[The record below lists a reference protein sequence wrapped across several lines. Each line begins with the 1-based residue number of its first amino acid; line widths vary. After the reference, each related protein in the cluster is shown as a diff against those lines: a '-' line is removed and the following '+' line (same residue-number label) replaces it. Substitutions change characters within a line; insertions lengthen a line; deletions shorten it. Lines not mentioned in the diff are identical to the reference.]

1 MKSSFYILLAISS
14 LCEISSRLEAASVAD
29 GTNAISLSP
38 TVLTA
43 LFDEARTN
51 NLGLRASETRVTA
64 SRFGAETVRQWEDPK
79 FTLGGVLSGPRRGR
93 IEEDGDLIY
102 GVDQKLPLWNRPRL
116 SRDIL
121 VAETQTQASEA
132 AFREAQVRRDLTKAL
147 LRIALVHRTTGF
159 LTNDLAWL
167 DTLIALGEEKFRA
180 GTGSHTDLLQIQNE
194 KSKRTDALRTE
205 QNRLR
210 TEQAT
215 LNRLLGRELQA
226 PWPRVELPRLMSP
239 VVYSPA
245 LAAYA
250 ATNEPRLKVLRQE
263 KAQAEAVTRLTETMR
278 RPDVSF
284 GIQGRQYSGDAGF
297 REGTFMVSLNLPWLN
312 APKYRA
318 DLRRDEAKVRTVEAE
333 MTDYEFSVREEVL
346 RLTLATDASYREA
359 VLYRD
364 EILQRVSQAM
374 ASHLVMWE
382 GNRGALRDI
391 LEARRGFLEAQ
402 LVQDR
407 AIVEQHQALAEL
419 AALCDL
425 PDYFQLAR
433 LLVQVAGQPQHQ
445 HTAPAPP
452 AQ

>member
-1 MKSSFYILLAISS
+1 MKSSIYILLIVNLLCALS
-14 LCEISSRLEAASVAD
+14 LKLEAASVAD

-51 NLGLRASETRVTA
+51 NLGLRAAEARVHA
-64 SRFGAETVRQWEDPK
+64 SRLGTETVRQWEDPK

-93 IEEDGDLIY
+93 IEEDGDLVY

-121 VAETQTQASEA
+121 VAETQTQATEA

-147 LRIALVHRTTGF
+147 LRISLVYRTTGF
-159 LTNDLAWL
+159 ITNDLAWL
-167 DTLIALGEEKFRA
+167 DMLIAVGEEKFRA

-194 KSKRTDALRTE
+194 KSKRTDVLRTE

-210 TEQAT
+210 TEHAA
-215 LNRLLGRELQA
+215 LNRLLGRALQA
-226 PWPRVELPRLMSP
+226 PWPVVELPRLAPP
-239 VVYSPA
+239 VPFSSA
-245 LAAYA
+245 LADYA

-297 REGTFMVSLNLPWLN
+297 REGTFTISLNLPWWN

-318 DLRRDEAKVRTVEAE
+318 DLSRDEAKVRTVEAE
-333 MTDYEFSVREEVL
+333 MTDYELSVREEIL

-364 EILQRVSQAM
+364 EIQQRAQQAV
-374 ASHLVMWE
+374 ASFLNMWE
-382 GNRGALRDI
+382 ANRGLLREI
-391 LEARRGFLEAQ
+391 LDARRALLDAQ
-402 LVQDR
+402 LMQDR
-407 AIVEQHQALAEL
+407 AIIEQHQALADL

-433 LLVQVAGQPQHQ
+433 LLVQLSGQSQHQ
-445 HTAPAPP
+445 HPAPMVP
-452 AQ
+452 AK